1 MSRWHGPLGGSRAAF
16 DLQMTQPH
24 DDGYI
29 SDYLVHWTGKTGDD
43 DGARALN
50 LIVSSLRLLLSYNRI
65 HIFDLTHE
73 IHEKMVCF
81 TDVPLRHSS
90 EHCKRYGRFGIAFHK
105 LKLMNKG
112 AQPVFYASHTCKRDM
127 DTIYDFLQ
135 GQLRDLT
142 VPESVFLALHRHF
155 YFVQRLSDGRA
166 DGRDTY
172 YYERE
177 WRLGEQ
183 TLWNEEQRSLDN
195 SKFRAVQEGFPPN
208 HGKLVTEHDKNY
220 FEFEA
225 TDVAFLI
232 VPEGCGGNICNQ
244 HGFPIES
251 YENVV

>member
-1 MSRWHGPLGGSRAAF
+1 
-16 DLQMTQPH
+16 MTQPH

-29 SDYLVHWTGKTGDD
+29 SDYLIHWTGKNGDE
-43 DGARALN
+43 DGARTLN

-105 LKLMNKG
+105 LKLIKKG
-112 AQPVFYASHTCKRDM
+112 AQPVFYASHSCKRDM
-127 DTIYDFLQ
+127 DTIFTFLKE
-135 GQLRDLT
+135 QLRDLT
-142 VPESVFLALHRHF
+142 IPTDVFRALHRHF

-166 DGRDTY
+166 DARDTF

-183 TLWNEEQRSLDN
+183 TLLNEEQCSRDN
-195 SKFRAVQEGFPPN
+195 PKYRAVQEGYPPYL
-208 HGKLVTEHDKNY
+208 GKLVTEDKKNY

-225 TDVAFLI
+225 DDVAFLI
-232 VPEGCGGNICNQ
+232 VPADYAENIENA
-244 HGFPIES
+244 HGFPIGT